1 MLVDQ
6 NTLNT
11 ILVAIVAFYTVRSFT
26 KIDKAI
32 DKLFNRHDEF
42 TERLTKIEAEHE
54 THRCSDCSNNEI

>member
-32 DKLFNRHDEF
+32 DKLFNRYDEF
-42 TERLTKIEAEHE
+42 TERLKKIETEHD
-54 THRCSDCSNNEI
+54 TYRCGNCSNNEI